1 MTKQQLLEQFMVLI
15 AEMQNIAVDIIDEK
29 SYDDFGDFMDDIFSN
44 LEHSTEDE
52 PLEVRSVISSSQ
64 SNRVFGN
71 VDRQRVMQG
80 IGDDQ
85 ALMIF
90 AQEPENNEEF

>member
-29 SYDDFGDFMDDIFSN
+29 SYDDFGDFMDDIFSK
-44 LEHSTEDE
+44 LEHNTEDQ
-52 PLEVRSVISSSQ
+52 PEVISSQ

-90 AQEPENNEEF
+90 AQETENNEEL